1 MKDTWETEEMVSILR
16 YGNTNTYF
24 IEGTDGGILVDT
36 DWAGTLP
43 GFYRALKANQLCVK
57 DIRYVFATHYHPD
70 HMGLISEL
78 MRQGVQLLLFDVQI
92 ELVHFSDQIF
102 AKDKRLHYEPIAYE
116 KAE

>member
-1 MKDTWETEEMVSILR
+1 MVSVLR

-24 IEGTDGGILVDT
+24 IKGTDGGVLVDT

-43 GFYRALKANQLCVK
+43 SFYRALKANQLGMK

-78 MRQGVQLLLFDVQI
+78 MKQGVQLIVFDEHRAI
-92 ELVHFSDQIF
+92 RYGASCGRRRSHGRHADL
-102 AKDKRLHYEPIAYE
+102 
-116 KAE
+116 